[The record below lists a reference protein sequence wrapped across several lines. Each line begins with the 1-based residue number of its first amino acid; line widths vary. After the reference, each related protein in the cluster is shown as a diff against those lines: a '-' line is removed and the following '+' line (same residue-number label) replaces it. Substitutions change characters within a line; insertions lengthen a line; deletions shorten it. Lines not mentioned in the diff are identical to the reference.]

1 MAEIRGVH
9 LELAG
14 LPGVGKTTATRALA
28 ERASNRA
35 SFLGRHHYWLR
46 KLRLIWLFAPF
57 VRVRFRSVFAR
68 LENADPQVRRSIV
81 YLLSTFL
88 AERSLASIEARLTG
102 RLLVLDEGFVQ
113 RGLGLWMRAPEAVRD
128 DVWRD
133 FLECLPSPLTCII
146 LTLEP
151 DEAQRRARKRNQGLS
166 PALVNA
172 EPGME
177 SRETLDQRY
186 SGLEQLLQGEALHR
200 RVQCLFVPADAD
212 PEEVARRIA
221 SATATAFPEQG
232 QGPSLVFARTP
243 HRND

>member
-1 MAEIRGVH
+1 MAETRDVH

-28 ERASNRA
+28 KRASNRA
-35 SFLGRHHYWLR
+35 SFFGRHHYWLR
-46 KLRLIWLFAPF
+46 KLRLIWFFAPF

-68 LENADPQVRRSIV
+68 LENADPRVRRSIL
-81 YLLSTFL
+81 YMLSTFF
-88 AERSLASIEARLTG
+88 AERTLASIEARLTG

-113 RGLGLWMRAPEAVRD
+113 RGLGLWMRAPRAVRD

-133 FLECLPSPLTCII
+133 FLECLPSPLTCIV
-146 LTLEP
+146 LTLGP
-151 DEAQRRARKRNQGLS
+151 DEAQRRAHERDQGLS

-186 SGLEQLLQGEALHR
+186 SGLEQLLQGEALR
-200 RVQCLFVPADAD
+200 QRVLCLFVPADAD
-212 PEEVARRIA
+212 PEEVADRIV
-221 SATATAFPEQG
+221 SKTAEAIPSLDLG
-232 QGPSLVFARTP
+232 ASLVFARTP
-243 HRND
+243 HPDD